1 MLSCAESPRK
11 RQVEVPF
18 GNDLKMQW
26 IFNVELRETGIK
38 VHKIKIAH
46 AGMYPLL
53 IPMRKVPHINETIY
67 TE

>member
-1 MLSCAESPRK
+1 M
-11 RQVEVPF
+11 PF

-67 TE
+67 